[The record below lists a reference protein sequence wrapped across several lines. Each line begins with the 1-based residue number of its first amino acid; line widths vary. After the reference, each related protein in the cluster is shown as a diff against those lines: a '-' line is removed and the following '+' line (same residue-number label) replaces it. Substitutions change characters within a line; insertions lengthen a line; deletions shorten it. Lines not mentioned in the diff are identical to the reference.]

1 MCTELGYKDDTWLRE
16 MFPCPRVKFCV
27 SLYDFQLAIASV
39 SKWPQFISRHAE
51 LAHAV
56 LEVSSS
62 KSQYERILPAR
73 KLHSSTLR
81 AAFHSMKVPLVC
93 KVGEMRLK
101 EP

>member
-1 MCTELGYKDDTWLRE
+1 MWLRE
-16 MFPCPRVKFCV
+16 IFPCPGVKFCG
-27 SLYDFQLAIASV
+27 SLHDFQLAIVLV
-39 SKWPQFISRHAE
+39 SKWPQFISQPAE

-62 KSQYERILPAR
+62 KIQYERILPAR